1 MTDKTMRSTTRRVLI
16 RNAAVLAPLAAAA
29 GLGSAAA
36 QEKLPPAMVLYQTT
50 PKDGK
55 QCNQCLHWQPPAG
68 CAIVAGVIAPTGWCG
83 VFAPKEG
90 G

>member
-1 MTDKTMRSTTRRVLI
+1 MTDKTTRSTTRRVLI
-16 RNAAVLAPLAAAA
+16 RNAAVLAPLAAA
-29 GLGSAAA
+29 GLGTAAA
-36 QEKLPPAMVLYQTT
+36 QEKLPPAMVLYQAT

-55 QCNQCLHWQPPAG
+55 QCSQCLHWQPPAG
-68 CAIVAGVIAPTGWCG
+68 CAIVAGTISPTGWCG